1 MFKYFQWQKHKEELN
16 AQKKAD
22 LELTRANM
30 IEVTATDVSLEN
42 KPGDK
47 PNKISDCHK
56 RRWDSVSHKHQSS
69 DLNRRDSIE
78 IILDNSCRSKVYDSP
93 LPTSLT
99 DGPLAKLWG
108 GKTKPLLKPIHA
120 KSTVRILAKLDKRLG
135 RNKTKNVPKKVTA
148 KSSEEEPTHLA
159 FHLSYDVYLPK
170 VNYRKTCPCSP
181 NYRLV
186 VCTPSEPLPSHE
198 DNMSLTGSFNDAVP
212 LLYAVC
218 SISSVKF
225 YCFSKIELPQMVG
238 KG

>member
-1 MFKYFQWQKHKEELN
+1 
-16 AQKKAD
+16 
-22 LELTRANM
+22 M
-30 IEVTATDVSLEN
+30 IEVTGTDVSPEN

-47 PNKISDCHK
+47 PSKISDCRK
-56 RRWDSVSHKHQSS
+56 RKWDSASHNHKSS
-69 DLNRRDSIE
+69 DLNHRDSIE
-78 IILDNSCRSKVYDSP
+78 IILDNSCRSSQVYESP

-99 DGPLAKLWG
+99 EGPLAKLWG

-120 KSTVRILAKLDKRLG
+120 KSTVRILSKLDKRLG
-135 RNKTKNVPKKVTA
+135 RNKTINVQTNVIA
-148 KSSEEEPTHLA
+148 KSSEEGPTHLA

-186 VCTPSEPLPSHE
+186 VCTPSDPLPSHE
-198 DNMSLTGSFNDAVP
+198 DNMSLTGSYNDAVP